1 MSIVSESEHKE
12 GKVFWALSLDVTIE
26 GIKLPF
32 RLRITTDD
40 LDQVH
45 DSLSDF
51 QAMIVQKINDQFDL
65 DE

>member
-1 MSIVSESEHKE
+1 M
-12 GKVFWALSLDVTIE
+12 TIE

-51 QAMIVQKINDQFDL
+51 QAMIVQKINDQFNL
-65 DE
+65 EE

>member
-1 MSIVSESEHKE
+1 MKILSDEE
-12 GKVFWALSLDVTIE
+12 GKVRGALSLDVTIE

-45 DSLSDF
+45 DALSDF
-51 QAMIVQKINDQFDL
+51 QALIVEKIDQQL
-65 DE
+65 G

>member
-1 MSIVSESEHKE
+1 MSIVSESEHEE
-12 GKVFWALSLDVTIE
+12 GKVKWALSLDVTIE

-51 QAMIVQKINDQFDL
+51 QAMIVQKINQQFDF
-65 DE
+65 EE

>member
-1 MSIVSESEHKE
+1 MSIVAQSEHEE
-12 GKVFWALSLDVTIE
+12 GKVQWALSLDVTIE

-51 QAMIVQKINDQFDL
+51 QAMIDQKINDQF
-65 DE
+65 EK

>member
-1 MSIVSESEHKE
+1 MSIVSESEHEE
-12 GKVFWALSLDVTIE
+12 GKVKWALSLDVTIE

-45 DSLSDF
+45 DALSDF
-51 QAMIVQKINDQFDL
+51 QALIVEKIDQQL
-65 DE
+65 G

>member
-1 MSIVSESEHKE
+1 MKILSDEE
-12 GKVFWALSLDVTIE
+12 GKVRWALSLDVTIE

-45 DSLSDF
+45 DALSDF
-51 QAMIVQKINDQFDL
+51 QALIVEKIEQQL
-65 DE
+65 G

>member
-1 MSIVSESEHKE
+1 MKIIFDEE
-12 GKVFWALSLDVTIE
+12 GKVRWALSLDVTIE

-45 DSLSDF
+45 DALSDF
-51 QAMIVQKINDQFDL
+51 QALIVEKIDQQL
-65 DE
+65 G

>member
-1 MSIVSESEHKE
+1 MKILSDKE
-12 GKVFWALSLDVTIE
+12 GKVRWSLSLDVTIE

-45 DSLSDF
+45 DALSDF
-51 QAMIVQKINDQFDL
+51 QALIVEKIEQQL
-65 DE
+65 G